1 MASTNTNTSIE
12 TTSTSENVLSTDIY
26 EISEFIEGIRDNT
39 IDDLS
44 ETSSIV
50 GIFGYMNDMFAQSL
64 QNTLIVVSETSNETI
79 ATRAKFTKNV
89 ITHAMNLGINKI
101 TATPAT
107 MTLMIYLPIN
117 YIESNFV
124 EIDTNGK
131 AKFIW
136 DKDIPIYVD
145 KFEYHSDYNIIFTR
159 TLSTGKYQYSA
170 MYDLF
175 ENGSTSI
182 KQTNPISDITNPYI
196 TTLVT
201 HTIDRIDYLGFS
213 IRLHQVSNVYHE
225 ETILT
230 DNVIENKTI
239 TFEFEDQLAAFD
251 VEVTEGDK
259 VYHIT
264 PVYSGLTDN
273 TNDVGL
279 WCNYEYL
286 DANTIIIKF
295 NRDSFVPSINALVKV
310 NIKITEGA
318 SGNFYY
324 NNSFKTSLESEK
336 YNNYNGMYAL
346 IYPLLEGRSWGGI
359 NKKSIKE
366 LKKIMPREA
375 SSRGAVINTTDL
387 NNYFNSINNDQCKL
401 YFMKLRDNPFE
412 RLYYSHMIMR
422 KDSYVYPTN
431 TLNLYL
437 TQDDFNGAIGGN
449 NLSINPGTIF
459 YYYDHGTDS
468 DNDYSTII
476 NPVEEM
482 IQKIDTNGNA
492 VYEDGKVMVPKYKT
506 YDKDTYYT
514 IINAD
519 GDEKRIFE
527 YISPFLITIDK
538 DLVTSYLM
546 TIMNDN
552 KTFKFDSINT
562 KSDLQFIATNMNW
575 NRKMFYYDY
584 DEAGNRY
591 GGLKT
596 YDNKYTMT
604 LSMTQNNQFDYKL
617 VRYHYDAN
625 NKIIFDD
632 IRVKVYMV
640 LYSDE
645 TATSP
650 YRYAEAELIN
660 YDESN
665 YIYDFQFTLKTD
677 DLMDLN
683 NRINIIG
690 CYNAKPEEYQHISNV
705 KNSHGYM
712 NKNTYCKIFI
722 MADFGYKAGDVTDK
736 GVVLQEE
743 DELVKTP
750 VLYGED
756 DNLGFRNELESII
769 PTRDDIVREFLKNNI
784 YLITNQE
791 SLNICSII
799 KSNQDW
805 LDIVKKA
812 NNDDSE
818 SEQSILKF
826 INKYKDDKTSE
837 YGKVIWEEILQDDRS
852 LRVINSYHFEDLSRY
867 TVCNTFTVDD
877 GIDFY
882 HDYSNIMRSKVNIA
896 QVNKT
901 SDTGEILYKE
911 IVRTDQYGKR
921 YTEYKPIY
929 KMNDNGGYYYDY
941 SIKRIPMIKN
951 GFLNT
956 EAKFQDFIYELDER
970 RKYMNECL
978 AVLEDTFDV
987 DLKFFNTFGP
997 SRKFYH
1003 VEPDSS
1009 SYKAKVSI
1017 AESAVYSNTV
1027 DEDLEENI
1035 ITRLGI
1041 GTVVIIEKTRGQWG
1055 YIMVPNIVS
1064 PVTNDPVYGWIKLS
1078 TVNKITNYID
1088 NVSLTMKYQMQVQS
1102 SNDQYIKNNI
1112 VYNIKEYLEDINEVN
1127 ELHIPNIITLI
1138 TNAYREQL
1146 VYFEFLGLNNYGVS
1160 CQHLYLN
1167 DSEDD
1172 VNITP
1177 EFLNIATG
1185 EDGSD
1190 QPLIDIIVY

>member
-12 TTSTSENVLSTDIY
+12 TTSTSENILSTDIY

-50 GIFGYMNDMFAQSL
+50 GIFGYMNEMFAQSL

-79 ATRAKFTKNV
+79 ATRAKFTKNI
-89 ITHAMNLGINKI
+89 ITHSMNLGITKI

-107 MTLMIYLPIN
+107 MTLMIYLPIS
-117 YIESNFV
+117 YIEANSEVDSEGN
-124 EIDTNGK
+124 

-145 KFEYHSDYNIIFTR
+145 KFEYHSDYDIIFTR
-159 TLSTGKYQYSA
+159 TKLPTGKYQYSA
-170 MYDLF
+170 IYDLF
-175 ENGSTSI
+175 EKDTTNI
-182 KQTNPISDITNPYI
+182 KQSNPISDITNPYI
-196 TTLVT
+196 TTLIT
-201 HTIDRIDYLGFS
+201 YTIDRVDYLAFS

-251 VEVTEGDK
+251 VEVTEKDK
-259 VYHIT
+259 IYHLT
-264 PVYSGLTDN
+264 PVYSGLTDI
-273 TNDVGL
+273 TNDTGL

-286 DANTIIIKF
+286 DANTIIVKF
-295 NRDSFVPSINALVKV
+295 NRDSFVPSVNSVVKI

-318 SGNFYY
+318 DGNFYY

-366 LKKIMPREA
+366 LKKIIPREA
-375 SSRGAVINTTDL
+375 SSRGAIINTTDL
-387 NNYFNSINNDQCKL
+387 NNFFNSINNSECKL

-412 RLYYSHMIMR
+412 RLYYSHMLIR

-437 TQDDFNGAIGGN
+437 TQDDFNGSIGGN
-449 NLSINPGTIF
+449 NLSINPGTVF
-459 YYYDHGTDS
+459 YYYDHGSDS
-468 DNDYSTII
+468 NNDYATIT

-482 IQKIDTNGNA
+482 VNSIDSNGNII
-492 VYEDGKVMVPKYKT
+492 YENGNPVMVPKYKT
-506 YDKDTYYT
+506 YEKDNYYT

-527 YISPFLITIDK
+527 YVSPFLITIDK
-538 DLVTSYLM
+538 DLITSYLM

-552 KTFKFDSINT
+552 KTFKFDDINIES
-562 KSDLQFIATNMNW
+562 KLQFIATNMNW

-584 DEAGNRY
+584 DENGNRY
-591 GGLKT
+591 GSIKK

-604 LSMTQNNQFDYKL
+604 LSMTQNTQFDYKL
-617 VRYHYDAN
+617 VRYHIDAN
-625 NKIIFDD
+625 NNTIFDD
-632 IRVKVYMV
+632 VRIKVYMV
-640 LYSDE
+640 LYADE
-645 TATSP
+645 TATNP

-660 YDESN
+660 YDEVN
-665 YIYDFQFTLKTD
+665 YIYDFKFTLETD

-683 NRINIIG
+683 NRINILG
-690 CYNAKPEEYQHISNV
+690 CYNAKPEEYQHVANIN
-705 KNSHGYM
+705 KSHGYM

-722 MADFGYKAGDVTDK
+722 MADFGYKAGDITDN
-736 GVVLQEE
+736 GIVLQED

-750 VLYGED
+750 ILYGE
-756 DNLGFRNELESII
+756 NGYREELESII
-769 PTRDDIVREFLKNNI
+769 PTRDDIVNEFLKNNI
-784 YLITNQE
+784 YLIANQE

-799 KSNQDW
+799 RSNDYW
-805 LDIVKKA
+805 MSIVKEA
-812 NNDDSE
+812 NNDESE

-826 INKYKDDKTSE
+826 ISKYKVDKTTE
-837 YGKVIWEEILQDDRS
+837 YGRIIWEEILQDERS

-867 TVCNTFTVDD
+867 TVCNTFTVDG

-882 HDYSNIMRSKVNIA
+882 HDYSNIMRSIVNIA

-901 SDTGEILYKE
+901 SDKGDILYKE
-911 IVRTDQYGKR
+911 IIRTDQYGKK

-941 SIKRIPMIKN
+941 TIKRIPMIKD

-956 EAKFQDFIYELDER
+956 EERFQDFVYELDER

-978 AVLEDTFDV
+978 EVLEDTFEV

-1003 VEPDSS
+1003 TEPNSS
-1009 SYKAKVSI
+1009 SYKAKVAI
-1017 AESAVYSNTV
+1017 AESAVYSSTV
-1027 DEDLEENI
+1027 DESIEDNI

-1041 GTVVIIEKTRGQWG
+1041 GTAVTIEKTNGQWG
-1055 YIMVPNIVS
+1055 YIMVPNMIS
-1064 PVTNDPVYGWIKLS
+1064 SITKEPVYGWIKLS
-1078 TVNKITNYID
+1078 TVSKITNYID
-1088 NVSLTMKYQMQVQS
+1088 NVSLTMRYQMEVQS
-1102 SNDQYIKNNI
+1102 STDQYIKNNI
-1112 VYNIKEYLEDINEVN
+1112 IYNIKEYLEDINQVT

-1167 DSEDD
+1167 DVEDTT
-1172 VNITP
+1172 ITP
-1177 EFLNIATG
+1177 EFLNIAIS
-1185 EDGSD
+1185 EDGTD
-1190 QPLIDIIVY
+1190 TPLIDITVY